1 MSYTI
6 SACNVGTNIAGT
18 GEESYGSYFV
28 RGSNIPYPENTTPSN
43 DWGSGD
49 YAGKEEDRQ

>member
-18 GEESYGSYFV
+18 GEESYGSYFQW
-28 RGSNIPYPENTTPSN
+28 GNNYPFSDTILFTSDVLVDVSTYGP
-43 DWGSGD
+43 
-49 YAGKEEDRQ
+49 